1 MIALYI
7 FLTILAICLIGA
19 AITFIGAM
27 ILVLE
32 ILKEEEQLEEEEE
45 DDT

>member
-7 FLTILAICLIGA
+7 FMAVLAICLIGA
-19 AITFIGAM
+19 AISFIGAI